1 MLLENIFLHK
11 SLTLY
16 NNNTRLN
23 TAVRIIFMLGV
34 YSCTNAYE
42 NYEVPTGAK
51 ARSGGFGYVQYL
63 QRRSMMQ
70 A

>member
-1 MLLENIFLHK
+1 
-11 SLTLY
+11 
-16 NNNTRLN
+16 
-23 TAVRIIFMLGV
+23 MLGV

-51 ARSGGFGYVQYL
+51 ARSGVSGGGFGYVQYL
-63 QRRSMMQ
+63 QRRSKMQ